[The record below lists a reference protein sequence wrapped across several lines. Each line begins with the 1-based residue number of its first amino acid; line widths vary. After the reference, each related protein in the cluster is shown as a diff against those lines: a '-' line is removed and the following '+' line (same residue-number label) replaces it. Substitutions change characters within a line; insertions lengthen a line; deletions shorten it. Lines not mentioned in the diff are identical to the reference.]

1 MDARRRGR
9 LIWAVRRRSNS
20 DASPSPAAPRAA
32 RRSALE
38 PPLAVERAQSRRTAP
53 GLAALAVVGL
63 AACLAINLPGH
74 YSVDSVSQLA
84 QGRAWAFDDW
94 HPPIMAWLL
103 GLAARVTP
111 DAALFMAGDAILC
124 FGALLVFSTG
134 EARPR
139 RRVLLL
145 LPLVLATPQALIF
158 QGVVWKDI
166 LFADAS
172 LGGFAALALA
182 GRAWDRRG
190 VRAACLLAAF
200 ALFTLAA
207 MARQTGFVVPLAGAA
222 VFALVMVHARGGGG
236 GPILRA
242 AALQAAGALVA
253 VFAVSAA
260 AHAGFKAMSDGQPG
274 AEAEVAMVQTF
285 DLAGALRLDPHL
297 ALRAL
302 HAREPVLEWFE
313 RHEAAPAWRP
323 ATLDFLDNLPTAE
336 VVLPPRTAA
345 VGSDWLGLVETR
357 TWLYV
362 RVRARVFWATL
373 ASPGRDECPVVSVG
387 VQTDD
392 DEALAGAGLTRR
404 HTARDEWASD
414 YVDAF
419 VGTPVMSHL
428 AWGACALLL
437 LGLAAFDVARGDRGP
452 TRLAVV
458 GLLASALA
466 FTAGFFVVSVACD
479 YRYLYLLDVAA
490 MAALLERAASTP
502 WRQAARPSTAVARR
516 SSLPQPTR

>member
-1 MDARRRGR
+1 M
-9 LIWAVRRRSNS
+9 AV
-20 DASPSPAAPRAA
+20 
-32 RRSALE
+32 L
-38 PPLAVERAQSRRTAP
+38 
-53 GLAALAVVGL
+53 GL

-111 DAALFMAGDAILC
+111 DAALFMAGDAVLF

-134 EARPR
+134 DGRPR

-145 LPLVLATPQALIF
+145 LPLVLATPQALVF

-166 LFADAS
+166 LFADTSVA
-172 LGGFAALALA
+172 GFAALALA
-182 GRAWDRRG
+182 GRTWDRRG
-190 VRAACLLAAF
+190 MRAACLLAAF
-200 ALFTLAA
+200 ALFTLAG

-222 VFALVMVHARGGGG
+222 VFALMLVHAGRGWE
-236 GPILRA
+236 GPTVRA

-253 VFAVSAA
+253 VFAISAA
-260 AHAGFKAMSDGQPG
+260 AHAGFEAMSDGQPG
-274 AEAEVAMVQTF
+274 AEGQLAMLQAF
-285 DLAGALRLDPHL
+285 DLAGALRREPTLP
-297 ALRAL
+297 LRAL

-313 RHEAAPAWRP
+313 RQEAAPAWRP
-323 ATLDFLDNLPTAE
+323 ATVDVLDNLPASE

-345 VGSDWLGLVETR
+345 VGSDWLSLLETR
-357 TWLYV
+357 TRLYV
-362 RVRARVFWATL
+362 RVRAAVFWATL
-373 ASPGRDECPVVSVG
+373 ATPERDDCPVVSVG
-387 VQTDD
+387 VDTDD
-392 DEALAGAGLTRR
+392 DVDLARAGLTRR
-404 HTARDEWASD
+404 HTARDQWAFD

-428 AWGACALLL
+428 AWGAGALLL
-437 LGLAAFDVARGDRGP
+437 LGLAAFDVARGDRRP
-452 TRLAVV
+452 TRLAVA
-458 GLLASALA
+458 GLLVSALA

-490 MAALLERAASTP
+490 MAALLERAASPP